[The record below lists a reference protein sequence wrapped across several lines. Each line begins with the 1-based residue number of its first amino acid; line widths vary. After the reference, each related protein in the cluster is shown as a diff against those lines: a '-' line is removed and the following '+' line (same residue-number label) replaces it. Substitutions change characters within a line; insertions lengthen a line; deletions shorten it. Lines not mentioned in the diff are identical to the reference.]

1 MMNLFVVNQQ
11 MEELMTKLEADPESG
26 EIRAD
31 EQEMIALF
39 DRLSLKKEDI
49 LENLAK
55 MYLNAKTM
63 LEQIQAEKVSLEE
76 RGKRMKQKKDSLLKI
91 LDLECEGKNA
101 DLGVANLCHR
111 KNKSVEV
118 TDSEAAYRW
127 LKRKGHPECYRI
139 HKPEIHK
146 DKVAKLLDDGE
157 KIPGLKRVQTT
168 SCYLK
173 SE

>member
-1 MMNLFVVNQQ
+1 MKLYVVNQR
-11 MEELMTKLEADPESG
+11 MDELMRKLEPDPENG

-31 EQEMIALF
+31 EEEIIALLS
-39 DRLSLKKEDI
+39 RLSLKREDI

-55 MYLNAKTM
+55 MYLNAKAM
-63 LEQIQAEKVSLEE
+63 LEQIQAEKASLDE
-76 RGKRMKQKKDSLLKI
+76 RSKRMKQKKDSLMKI

-111 KNKSVEV
+111 KSKSVEV

-173 SE
+173 

>member
-1 MMNLFVVNQQ
+1 MEKLFVVNQQ
-11 MEELMTKLEADPESG
+11 IEELMRKLEPDPVSG

-31 EQEMIALF
+31 EKEIIALF
-39 DRLSLKKEDI
+39 DRLSLKREDI

-55 MYLNAKTM
+55 MYLNARAV
-63 LEQIQAEKVSLEE
+63 LEEIQAEKVSLDE
-76 RGKRMKQKKDSLLKI
+76 RSKRIRLKKDSVLKI

-101 DLGVANLCHR
+101 DLGVAALCHR

-118 TDSEAAYRW
+118 TDPEAAYRW

-146 DKVAKLLDDGE
+146 DKVAKLMEDGVE
-157 KIPGLKRVQTT
+157 IPGLKRVTKT
-168 SCYLK
+168 NCYLK
-173 SE
+173 

>member
-1 MMNLFVVNQQ
+1 MMKLFVVNQQ
-11 MEELMTKLEADPESG
+11 IEELMRKLEPDPESG
-26 EIRAD
+26 EIKAD
-31 EQEMIALF
+31 EEEIIALF
-39 DRLSLKKEDI
+39 DRLSLKREDI

-55 MYLNAKTM
+55 MYLNAKAV
-63 LEQIQAEKVSLEE
+63 LEEIQAEKVILDE
-76 RGKRMKQKKDSLLKI
+76 RSKRMKLKKDSVLKI

-101 DLGVANLCHR
+101 DLGVATLCHR
-111 KNKSVEV
+111 KNKGVEV
-118 TDSEAAYRW
+118 TDPEAAYRW

-157 KIPGLKRVQTT
+157 KIPGLKRVAAT

-173 SE
+173 